1 MTRTKNIATAAE
13 VLRGIKASLPMTIG
27 FVPIALILGATGAQT
42 GMSAVGVG
50 LMTAINF
57 AGGSEFA
64 ALALWSATPPILAII
79 LTTWLINSR
88 HIMLSAA
95 LTPYV
100 TQLSLPKALAVF
112 FIMCDETWALSMQDI
127 DKRRKAGVPDAAAF
141 SFPFYMGVGLS
152 LWFNWWG
159 CAFIGA
165 AVGSGVGDL
174 TDWGIGMAFPVIFI
188 SILASMWPGTKKC
201 LPWAVSAAAA
211 GLSSLVWSSG
221 VSVAVG
227 SLAGLLAAWLLITAE
242 SDYV

>member
-1 MTRTKNIATAAE
+1 MTRTKNITTAAE

-27 FVPIALILGATGAQT
+27 FVPIALILGATRAQT

-88 HIMLSAA
+88 RIMLSAA

-112 FIMCDETWALSMQDI
+112 FIMCDET
-127 DKRRKAGVPDAAAF
+127 
-141 SFPFYMGVGLS
+141 
-152 LWFNWWG
+152 
-159 CAFIGA
+159 
-165 AVGSGVGDL
+165 
-174 TDWGIGMAFPVIFI
+174 
-188 SILASMWPGTKKC
+188 
-201 LPWAVSAAAA
+201 
-211 GLSSLVWSSG
+211 
-221 VSVAVG
+221 
-227 SLAGLLAAWLLITAE
+227 
-242 SDYV
+242 

>member
-27 FVPIALILGATGAQT
+27 FVPIALILGATRAQT

-64 ALALWSATPPILAII
+64 ALALWSATSPILAII

-112 FIMCDETWALSMQDI
+112 FIMCDETWALSRCRISTKGARQVC
-127 DKRRKAGVPDAAAF
+127 RTQRLF
-141 SFPFYMGVGLS
+141 RSPF
-152 LWFNWWG
+152 
-159 CAFIGA
+159 I
-165 AVGSGVGDL
+165 
-174 TDWGIGMAFPVIFI
+174 
-188 SILASMWPGTKKC
+188 
-201 LPWAVSAAAA
+201 WA
-211 GLSSLVWSSG
+211 
-221 VSVAVG
+221 
-227 SLAGLLAAWLLITAE
+227 
-242 SDYV
+242 

>member
-27 FVPIALILGATGAQT
+27 FVPIALILGATRAQT
-42 GMSAVGVG
+42 GMFAVGVG

-64 ALALWSATPPILAII
+64 ALAQWLATPPILAII

-88 HIMLSAA
+88 RIMLSAA

-141 SFPFYMGVGLS
+141 SFPFYHTRRKTCS
-152 LWFNWWG
+152 FRRR
-159 CAFIGA
+159 I
-165 AVGSGVGDL
+165 
-174 TDWGIGMAFPVIFI
+174 
-188 SILASMWPGTKKC
+188 
-201 LPWAVSAAAA
+201 
-211 GLSSLVWSSG
+211 
-221 VSVAVG
+221 
-227 SLAGLLAAWLLITAE
+227 
-242 SDYV
+242 